1 MLIMIIILLLL
12 EGKKEIPTIKVK
24 PINTILLRK
33 RNSNYYF
40 YIKRKCHMKYTFHKA
55 FVICCSWLPSVLFI
69 NISFFTIWNSDMKG
83 IQTGAC
89 LHVISFHSHFI
100 HFGEI
105 INTKK
110 QMDLYYVFLLYSVVF
125 FHFLVAYGRN
135 KEKTCGINPQKRFPL

>member
-40 YIKRKCHMKYTFHKA
+40 DIKRKCHMKYTFHKA

-69 NISFFTIWNSDMKG
+69 NISFLLSE
-83 IQTGAC
+83 IQIRKVFRLGPAYMSY
-89 LHVISFHSHFI
+89 HFIPISFILVKSLTRKSKWIFI
-100 HFGEI
+100 TCFYYILWYFFTSWWHTVV
-105 INTKK
+105 TKK
-110 QMDLYYVFLLYSVVF
+110 
-125 FHFLVAYGRN
+125 
-135 KEKTCGINPQKRFPL
+135 KRAE

>member
-40 YIKRKCHMKYTFHKA
+40 DIKRKCHMKYIFYKA

-69 NISFFTIWNSDMKG
+69 NISFLLSEIQIWKVFRLGLAYMSYHF
-83 IQTGAC
+83 IP
-89 LHVISFHSHFI
+89 ISFILVKSLTRKSKWIFI
-100 HFGEI
+100 TCFYYILRYFFTSWWHTVV
-105 INTKK
+105 TKK
-110 QMDLYYVFLLYSVVF
+110 
-125 FHFLVAYGRN
+125 
-135 KEKTCGINPQKRFPL
+135 KRAE